1 MAAVYKTIQ
10 GDTWDMV
17 AKKVYGAERHL
28 DYLMAHNFDLLDY
41 FIFPAGIE
49 INTPDLPLE
58 QEEDLPA
65 WRTMTAEDGEAD
77 GT

>member
-1 MAAVYKTIQ
+1 MAVYKTIQ

-28 DYLMAHNFDLLDY
+28 DYLMSNNFDLLDY

-49 INTPDLPLE
+49 IQVPELPPE
-58 QEEDLPA
+58 QEEILPP
-65 WRTMTAEDGEAD
+65 WRSQKTGDDESA